1 MTQTAP
7 GHVRDME
14 QPVHAIEIDEGAEIG
29 QVLDAALDDVAHLH
43 AFEELLAL
51 LASFLFDQLAPA
63 QDHVL
68 PVVVDLDDLE
78 VVGVADKLLQILWRD
93 DVDLRSRQECF
104 HADIDHQAAFDD
116 GFYLAL
122 DQAIASEY
130 GGDLVPILA
139 IRGLLLGKHDHAFVV
154 FEALEENFHFVAYF
168 HGLDVLELG

>member
-7 GHVRDME
+7 GHVRDVE
-14 QPVHAIEIDEGAEIG
+14 PRVHAINVDEGAAIG
-29 QVLDAALDDVAHLH
+29 QVLDAALDDVAHLY
-43 AFEELLAL
+43 AFEEFLTLLAP
-51 LASFLFDQLAPA
+51 FLFDQLAPA

-68 PVVVDLDDLE
+68 PVVVDLDDFE
-78 VVGVADKLLQILWRD
+78 IVSVADKLLQIFRGN
-93 DVDLRSRQECF
+93 DVDLGSRQECF

-116 GFYLAL
+116 GLYLAL

-139 IRGLLLGKHDHAFVV
+139 IRGLLLGKDDHAFVV
-154 FEALEENFHFVAYF
+154 FEPLQENFHFVAYF